1 MRVISARE
9 INYQQQKSYIAMK
22 NEIEIREASAGETFE
37 HDFLGQGEVVV
48 RREGHSRA
56 RHLFTLNGRTIG
68 RLRWRG
74 LRRAVYEAEGMTF
87 YINVGALD
95 RRISITTN
103 DGNESVLIENSR
115 SNPRREQMRIA
126 MAEGDDF
133 CLNRS
138 CPGRFRSNEA
148 IEVHKR
154 FYRSNL
160 LVFRFEAERRTQTTV
175 RVEITSVMKWE
186 ARFLHRLLALVVC
199 RIILERR
206 HSGAKPLR
214 IKEKSCPF
222 TTTKRGHTRKRI

>member
-1 MRVISARE
+1 
-9 INYQQQKSYIAMK
+9 MK

-37 HDFLGQGEVVV
+37 RDFLGQGEVVV
-48 RREGHSRA
+48 RREGHSRV

-74 LRRAVYEAEGMTF
+74 LRRAIYEAEGITF
-87 YINVGALD
+87 YINVGPLD
-95 RRISITTN
+95 RRISIATN
-103 DGNESVLIENSR
+103 DGNESFLIEKSR
-115 SNPRREQMRIA
+115 ANPRREDMRIE

-133 CLNRS
+133 FLNRN
-138 CPGRFRSNEA
+138 CPGSFRSSES

-160 LVFRFEAERRTQTTV
+160 LVFRFDAERRTQTTV

-186 ARFLHRLLALVVC
+186 SRYLHRLLALVVC

-214 IKEKSCPF
+214 VKEKTCAF
-222 TTTKRGHTRKRI
+222 TTHKRGHGRRRV